1 PSATTG
7 SFPAPPQTSVRVAG
21 SPSRRSSPVLR
32 RKTQVRHAAAGAN
45 AWRSAM
51 SSTALPIDT
60 KAAKSS
66 NSLLRDTKIL
76 PATTKP
82 RSNRKRW
89 MLSGAVAILA
99 IAAVVYGHRWWT
111 VGRFVKTTDDAYVRG
126 DVTVIAPKV
135 AGFISRVVVADNQPV
150 HAGDLLVK

>member
-1 PSATTG
+1 G
-7 SFPAPPQTSVRVAG
+7 SFPAPPQTSAPVAG
-21 SPSRRSSPVLR
+21 LPLRRSSPVLR
-32 RKTQVRHAAAGAN
+32 RKTQVRHDAAAGAN
-45 AWRSAM
+45 GWRSAM
-51 SSTALPIDT
+51 PSTALPIDA

-111 VGRFVKTTDDAYVRG
+111 VGRFVKTTDDAYVG
-126 DVTVIAPKV
+126 
-135 AGFISRVVVADNQPV
+135 G
-150 HAGDLLVK
+150 